1 MDKMSVTAIV
11 GGNWG
16 DEGKGKMT
24 DLLSKEADYVVRFQ
38 GGNNAG
44 HTIINQYG
52 KFQLHLLPSGVF
64 YQNTINILATGV
76 ALNIESFLKEYNDLI
91 ARGVP
96 KPKIMISNRAQVILP
111 GHILFDQYEETRLGA
126 KKFGSTQS
134 GIAPFYADKYNKIG
148 IQVND
153 LFNPDQLLT
162 KVKRNIAKK
171 NVLLEH
177 FYKQPL
183 LEAEKICDDLLQLG
197 KKIKPFVGD
206 TAKELTEAIDQQ
218 KNILMEG
225 QLGALK
231 DPDHGI
237 YPMTTSS
244 SPLAS
249 FAAVGAGIP
258 AASIKKVVTV
268 VKAYSSCVG
277 AGPFV
282 SEIFDEEATELRN
295 LGGDNGEYGATT
307 GRPRRMGW
315 FDVVATKYGCTLQG
329 TTEVAL
335 SLLDVLGYLKEI
347 PVCTAYKIDGTVT
360 HDFPTT
366 SQLELAEPVIEKLP
380 GWQTDISHI
389 RSYVELP
396 IETKKYIDYIEHVL
410 GFPIKYISV
419 GPERDAIITR

>member
-1 MDKMSVTAIV
+1 MSVTAIV

-24 DLLSKEADYVVRFQ
+24 DLLSKQADYVVRFQ

-64 YQNTINILATGV
+64 YENTINVLATGV
-76 ALNIESFLKEYNDLI
+76 ALNIAGFLKEYNDLVE
-91 ARGVP
+91 RGVP
-96 KPKIMISNRAQVILP
+96 SPNIMISDRAQVILP
-111 GHILFDQYEETRLGA
+111 QHILLDKYEEIRLGD

-134 GIAPFYADKYNKIG
+134 GIAPFYADKYSKIG
-148 IQVND
+148 IQVID
-153 LFNPDQLLT
+153 LFDKDTLL
-162 KVKRNIAKK
+162 KKIERNIEKK

-177 FYKQPL
+177 FYHQPL
-183 LEAEKICDDLLQLG
+183 FDASEICDALFELG
-197 KKIKPFVGD
+197 RQIESFVAD
-206 TAKELTEAIDQQ
+206 TSKALTDALTQN
-218 KNILMEG
+218 KTILMEG

-258 AASIKKVVTV
+258 SYSIDKVVTV
-268 VKAYSSCVG
+268 VKAYSSSVG
-277 AGPFV
+277 TGPFV
-282 SEIFDEEATELRN
+282 SEIFGDESNELRN
-295 LGGDNGEYGATT
+295 LGGDSGEYGATT

-315 FDVVATKYGCTLQG
+315 FDVVATRYGCRLQG

-347 PVCTAYKIDGTVT
+347 PVCTAYEVNGKVIN
-360 HDFPTT
+360 DFPTT
-366 SQLELAEPVIEKLP
+366 DILNTAKPVIKRLP
-380 GWQTDISHI
+380 GWNMDLSHI
-389 RSYVELP
+389 RQYNDLPKEARDYVEYVEKE
-396 IETKKYIDYIEHVL
+396 IR
-410 GFPIKYISV
+410 FPIKYISV
-419 GPERDAIITR
+419 GPERDAIINR